1 MLALLLFAC
10 HAGDPADS
18 VPVDGDTS
26 ALGDSGDT
34 DTGDAD
40 SGGTDSGDTG
50 SGDTDSGD
58 TDSGDSGD
66 SGHTDSG
73 DSGSGDSGDTGPVAV
88 QLAVP
93 AYFYPGATWTT
104 LSSGGVA
111 LAIANPASGPG
122 ATIDP
127 NYTAAIGAA
136 RAAGVHIIGYVHTS
150 YGARPSADVEAE
162 IRLWRDLYGV
172 DGIFFDEA
180 PGTSDCAALASTY
193 AGWAAV
199 ARASDPS
206 AFVALNPGTDTCAS
220 YLDFADVLVVFE
232 GTAATFGSWSPPAWG
247 AAAGPDRLWTLIY
260 AASSPTDVL
269 AEVRARGVGWA
280 YVTDDDLPNPWDTLP
295 PYWADELR
303 LAAGG

>member
-1 MLALLLFAC
+1 MLAFLLLAC

-26 ALGDSGDT
+26 AVDTGDSGDT
-34 DTGDAD
+34 DSGD
-40 SGGTDSGDTG
+40 SGA
-50 SGDTDSGD
+50 TDSGD

-66 SGHTDSG
+66 T
-73 DSGSGDSGDTGPVAV
+73 DSGDTGPVAV

-93 AYFYPGATWTT
+93 AYFYPGGTWTT

-269 AEVRARGVGWA
+269 AQVRARGVGWA

-295 PYWADELR
+295 PYWSDELR